1 MNMYNRASGSNK
13 FMKRNRAEREDSEEV
28 VREVP
33 ECGLKEVRGQQPWG
47 QRGEECARERGQEQ
61 WPWMKGRL
69 MGSRNSKEF
78 KCAAWGW
85 WGSEVGEGAAM
96 SCRQATRTLPHP
108 GPGDWLSDRCLTS
121 VTLVSLRHGAS
132 AGNGKSC
139 CLSREDVKE
148 QAWERTRHRGKL
160 V

>member
-1 MNMYNRASGSNK
+1 M
-13 FMKRNRAEREDSEEV
+13 
-28 VREVP
+28 
-33 ECGLKEVRGQQPWG
+33 
-47 QRGEECARERGQEQ
+47 
-61 WPWMKGRL
+61 
-69 MGSRNSKEF
+69 
-78 KCAAWGW
+78 
-85 WGSEVGEGAAM
+85 GEGAAM

-148 QAWERTRHRGKL
+148 QA
-160 V
+160 